1 MKIQKDFGNIVIV
14 VPHEDDEILMS
25 AGVIRKA
32 VEAGISCTVVMAT
45 NGDYECSDYEK
56 GQNRLRESIA
66 GLQALGL
73 SKEHLEIMGYAD
85 TGMPREDSF
94 LTHLYEEVEEE
105 KCYPSSCTQETYG
118 LVEKDEFHK
127 KKWGKH
133 GKYCRRDFKKDLK
146 EILREK
152 KAEHIFTTSQYDT
165 HGDHAALYWFVCE
178 VLDELRNEEGYEPS
192 LYCGLIH
199 SCAGDEVWPL
209 RDTKKFTCPDGLE
222 GQHPWEQ
229 RCTLELPEEM
239 KQEKGTENLKYQ
251 ALLQHKTALEPD
263 AYEFLMA
270 FIKDE
275 EVFWKMR

>member
-25 AGVIRKA
+25 AGVIREA
-32 VEAGISCTVVMAT
+32 VKAGISCTVVMAT

-222 GQHPWEQ
+222 GQHPWEK

-239 KQEKGTENLKYQ
+239 KQEKGTDNLKYQ

>member
-45 NGDYECSDYEK
+45 NGDYECSNYEK

-66 GLQALGL
+66 GLQVLGL

-94 LTHLYEEVEEE
+94 LTHLYEEVEGE

-229 RCTLELPEEM
+229 RCTLELPEE
-239 KQEKGTENLKYQ
+239 KKKKKGTDNLKYQ
-251 ALLQHKTALEPD
+251 ALQQHKIALEPD

>member
-25 AGVIRKA
+25 AGVIREA
-32 VEAGISCTVVMAT
+32 VKAGISCTVVMAT

-133 GKYCRRDFKKDLK
+133 GKYCRLDFKKDLK

>member
-1 MKIQKDFGNIVIV
+1 MKIQKNFGNIVIV

-25 AGVIRKA
+25 AGVIREA
-32 VEAGISCTVVMAT
+32 VKAGISCTVVMAT

>member
-1 MKIQKDFGNIVIV
+1 MKIKKDFGNIVIV

-45 NGDYECSDYEK
+45 NGDYECSNYEK

-66 GLQALGL
+66 GLQVLGL

-133 GKYCRRDFKKDLK
+133 GKYCRLDFKKDLK

-239 KQEKGTENLKYQ
+239 KQEKGTDNLKYQ
-251 ALLQHKTALEPD
+251 ALQQHKTALEPD

>member
-1 MKIQKDFGNIVIV
+1 MKIQKDFGSIIVV

-32 VEAGISCTVVMAT
+32 VEAGISCNVVMAT

-66 GLQALGL
+66 GLQVLGL

-105 KCYPSSCTQETYG
+105 KCYPSSCAQETYG
-118 LVEKDEFHK
+118 IVEKDEFHK

-222 GQHPWEQ
+222 GQHPWEK

-239 KQEKGTENLKYQ
+239 KQEKGTDNLKYQ
-251 ALLQHKTALEPD
+251 ALQQHKTALEPD

>member
-45 NGDYECSDYEK
+45 NGDYECSNYEK

-66 GLQALGL
+66 GLQVLGL

-133 GKYCRRDFKKDLK
+133 GKYCRLDFKKDLK

-222 GQHPWEQ
+222 GQHPWEK

-239 KQEKGTENLKYQ
+239 KQEKGTDNLKYQ
-251 ALLQHKTALEPD
+251 ALQQHKTALEPD

>member
-25 AGVIRKA
+25 AGVIREA
-32 VEAGISCTVVMAT
+32 VKAGISCTVVMAT
-45 NGDYECSDYEK
+45 NGDYECSNYEK

-133 GKYCRRDFKKDLK
+133 GKYCRLDFKKDLK

>member
-25 AGVIRKA
+25 AGVIREA
-32 VEAGISCTVVMAT
+32 VKAGISCTVVMAT

-66 GLQALGL
+66 GLQVLGL

-133 GKYCRRDFKKDLK
+133 GKYCRRDFKKALK

-165 HGDHAALYWFVCE
+165 HGDHAALY
-178 VLDELRNEEGYEPS
+178 LS
-192 LYCGLIH
+192 LIH
-199 SCAGDEVWPL
+199 
-209 RDTKKFTCPDGLE
+209 
-222 GQHPWEQ
+222 
-229 RCTLELPEEM
+229 
-239 KQEKGTENLKYQ
+239 
-251 ALLQHKTALEPD
+251 
-263 AYEFLMA
+263 
-270 FIKDE
+270 I
-275 EVFWKMR
+275 

>member
-25 AGVIRKA
+25 AGVIREA
-32 VEAGISCTVVMAT
+32 VKAGISCTVVMAT
-45 NGDYECSDYEK
+45 NGDYECSNYEK

>member
-1 MKIQKDFGNIVIV
+1 MKIQKGFGSIVIV

-25 AGVIRKA
+25 AGVIREA
-32 VEAGISCTVVMAT
+32 VKAGISCTVVMAT

-56 GQNRLRESIA
+56 GQNRLRESIE
-66 GLQALGL
+66 GLQILGL
-73 SKEHLEIMGYAD
+73 SKEYLEIMGYAD

-94 LTHLYEEVEEE
+94 LTHLYEEAEEE
-105 KCYPSSCTQETYG
+105 KGYPSSCTQETYG
-118 LVEKDEFHK
+118 LVEKEEFHK

-133 GKYCRRDFKKDLK
+133 GKYCRRDFKEDLK

-152 KAEHIFTTSQYDT
+152 KAEHIFTTSPYDT
-165 HGDHAALYWFVCE
+165 HGDHAALYKFVCE
-178 VLDELRNEEGYEPS
+178 VLDELRNEERYEPS

-209 RDTKKFTCPDGLE
+209 RDTESFTCPRGAE
-222 GQHPWEQ
+222 EQHPWEQ
-229 RCTLELPEEM
+229 RCILELPEEM
-239 KQEKGTENLKYQ
+239 KREKGTANLKYQ

-263 AYEFLMA
+263 AYAFLMA

>member
-1 MKIQKDFGNIVIV
+1 
-14 VPHEDDEILMS
+14 MS
-25 AGVIRKA
+25 FIRR
-32 VEAGISCTVVMAT
+32 
-45 NGDYECSDYEK
+45 NGE
-56 GQNRLRESIA
+56 N
-66 GLQALGL
+66 
-73 SKEHLEIMGYAD
+73 
-85 TGMPREDSF
+85 TG
-94 LTHLYEEVEEE
+94 
-105 KCYPSSCTQETYG
+105 
-118 LVEKDEFHK
+118 
-127 KKWGKH
+127 
-133 GKYCRRDFKKDLK
+133 YCRLDFKKDLK

-222 GQHPWEQ
+222 GQHPWEK

-239 KQEKGTENLKYQ
+239 KQEKGTDNLKYQ

>member
-25 AGVIRKA
+25 A
-32 VEAGISCTVVMAT
+32 VVMAT
-45 NGDYECSDYEK
+45 NGDYECPDYEK
-56 GQNRLRESIA
+56 GQRRLRESMA
-66 GLQALGL
+66 GLQVLGL

-105 KCYPSSCTQETYG
+105 KCYPSSCAQETYG

-133 GKYCRRDFKKDLK
+133 GKYCRLDFKKDLK

-152 KAEHIFTTSQYDT
+152 RAEHIFTTSQYDT

-222 GQHPWEQ
+222 GQHPWEK

-239 KQEKGTENLKYQ
+239 KQEKGTDNLKYQ

>member
-25 AGVIRKA
+25 AGVIRQAVKA
-32 VEAGISCTVVMAT
+32 GLECTVVMAT
-45 NGDYECSDYEK
+45 NGDYECPDYEK
-56 GQNRLRESIA
+56 GQRRLRESMA
-66 GLQALGL
+66 GLQVLGL

-133 GKYCRRDFKKDLK
+133 GKYCRLDFKKDLK

-239 KQEKGTENLKYQ
+239 KQEKGTDNLKYQ
-251 ALLQHKTALEPD
+251 ALQQHKTALEPD

>member
-1 MKIQKDFGNIVIV
+1 MKIKKDFGNIVIV

-25 AGVIRKA
+25 AGVIREA
-32 VEAGISCTVVMAT
+32 VKAGISCTVVMAT